1 MTGAMKRFFAR
12 FDTAGWGVALA
23 LVPLFLTL
31 LIALSVFSED
41 VVPEPC
47 KVGDF
52 GRAVD
57 APLMFYLALRWELLK
72 YWALPFWFLLAVV
85 GFWRAAKGL
94 ALAALTALAI
104 SSFLDA
110 PAGVPAT
117 RWLLRLI
124 SPDCPEEDAERSS
137 GAAES
142 APGMWPPG

>member
-1 MTGAMKRFFAR
+1 MKRFFGR

-23 LVPLFLTL
+23 LVPLVLTL

-41 VVPEPC
+41 FAPERC

-57 APLMFYLALRWELLK
+57 APLLFYLAFRWELLQ

-104 SSFLDA
+104 SCFLNA

-124 SPDCPEEDAERSS
+124 SPDCPEEDAERLS
-137 GAAES
+137 GAADPASGIS
-142 APGMWPPG
+142 APG